1 MLERLVS
8 LLKGE
13 LKAEGS
19 ERGPFER
26 RMIAVAALLL
36 EAMHVDHVD
45 SPAEQQRVRQLLRER
60 FSLRDEAVDELV
72 DIAEQR
78 FSEALDDW
86 EFAEAVRVG
95 FGIAER
101 QEILTMLWEVA
112 YADGQLLQLEDML
125 LERLAPQLDLPEE
138 ACEAARAEA
147 VARAGLMRARRDGQ

>member
-45 SPAEQQRVRQLLRER
+45 SPAEQQR
-60 FSLRDEAVDELV
+60 EA
-72 DIAEQR
+72 A
-78 FSEALDDW
+78 
-86 EFAEAVRVG
+86 
-95 FGIAER
+95 
-101 QEILTMLWEVA
+101 
-112 YADGQLLQLEDML
+112 
-125 LERLAPQLDLPEE
+125 
-138 ACEAARAEA
+138 AARA
-147 VARAGLMRARRDGQ
+147 LQPARRGG